1 MLAFCANIAP
11 PNCAPYRY
19 MDYHGCCTSDFL
31 ATNPVCVPAPP
42 GVFLRSPARSAGGG
56 ASERRGA
63 LAEPRAERG
72 GAGVR
77 ATRSAATRSED
88 VLPPTRAERGEPMP
102 DRLRVRRR
110 SLNAPRG
117 RRSLPGCLWRR
128 GLQPADLPAAFE
140 RRAGVRATR
149 GAQSDEDICARHRRY
164 ATMSSASFAF
174 PEGAR
179 HKRRVNAEEAK
190 NAGPQPSPPPA
201 VPVLVLIWRA
211 NGAKVEGPFSS
222 GVNTAPQ
229 PFPNLITGSY

>member
-1 MLAFCANIAP
+1 MLAFCANIAAP
-11 PNCAPYRY
+11 KLCAVPV
-19 MDYHGCCTSDFL
+19 HGLSRMLHQRFSCDK
-31 ATNPVCVPAPP
+31 PRVCP
-42 GVFLRSPARSAGGG
+42 GSPRC
-56 ASERRGA
+56 
-63 LAEPRAERG
+63 LFAEPRAERG

-190 NAGPQPSPPPA
+190 NAGPQPSPPA
-201 VPVLVLIWRA
+201 CCARTRINLASQRSQGRGTFLVWCEHGSATL
-211 NGAKVEGPFSS
+211 S
-222 GVNTAPQ
+222 Q
-229 PFPNLITGSY
+229 PYYR